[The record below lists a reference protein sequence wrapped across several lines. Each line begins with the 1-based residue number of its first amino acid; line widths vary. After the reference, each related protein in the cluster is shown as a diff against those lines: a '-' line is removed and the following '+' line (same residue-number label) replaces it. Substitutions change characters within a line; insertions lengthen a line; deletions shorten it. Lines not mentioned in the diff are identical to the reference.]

1 MSFKK
6 AVQAEPPP
14 VNGAY
19 RTGKRALKK
28 KHRRLVTCEDPQ
40 RLTGSIDLDSALAR
54 QPGHVSAAR
63 WDYGLGYRP
72 PAGKPEQ
79 KREQAIWIE
88 VHPAT
93 TSEVSAVLGKLQ
105 WLRDWLNAGA
115 GRLKQMTDRAA
126 PGIRFVWIA
135 PAGDHIPRNSPQAR
149 RLSRSAIQG
158 PRRKLSLP

>member
-19 RTGKRALKK
+19 RPGKQALENT
-28 KHRRLVTCEDPQ
+28 HGDLVTCKDPR

-54 QPGHVSAAR
+54 QPGHANAAR

-72 PAGKPEQ
+72 PAAR
-79 KREQAIWIE
+79 REQAVWIE

-93 TSEVSAVLGKLQ
+93 TREVSAVLGKLQ
-105 WLRDWLNAGA
+105 WLRDWLNAGV
-115 GRLKQMTDRAA
+115 GCLKQMTDRAA

-135 PAGDHIPRNSPQAR
+135 PVGDRIPRNSPQAR
-149 RLSRSAIQG
+149 RLSRSAIQR
-158 PRRKLSLP
+158 PRRRLSLP

>member
-63 WDYGLGYRP
+63 WDYGLGYGP
-72 PAGKPEQ
+72 PAGK
-79 KREQAIWIE
+79 REQAVWIE
-88 VHPAT
+88 VHSAT
-93 TSEVSAVLGKLQ
+93 TREVSAVCKKLR
-105 WLRDWLNAGA
+105 WLKDWLNDGA
-115 GRLKQMTDRAA
+115 GRLTRMTYRAA
-126 PGIRFVWIA
+126 PDIRFVWIA
-135 PAGDHIPRNSPQAR
+135 SNGVDIPPHSPQAR
-149 RLSRSAIQG
+149 RLSQNAIPK
-158 PRRKLSLP
+158 PRKQLSLP